1 MTEIEKII
9 AEAATLP
16 LKDAAFALWRQR
28 PRLDTLEG
36 RPTSEEVRVNRA
48 MSPEQLSAKLR
59 YDRDHAQDGPTF
71 DRLKPAHPQADDADI
86 KQAIIAAVKFD
97 DDCFKNFS
105 YDGDYWDNVVR
116 AVASAA
122 KRSPFYLE
130 STYRAARDH
139 VAYHM
144 K

>member
-105 YDGDYWDNVVR
+105 YDGITGTTLCGPSR
-116 AVASAA
+116 QPPSGAPSISKAPIRPPAIT
-122 KRSPFYLE
+122 SPI
-130 STYRAARDH
+130 T
-139 VAYHM
+139 
-144 K
+144 